1 MLTDPDKFW
10 RVYGIPS
17 LAADDVY
24 YNPEGYWNGPVW
36 VQWQYLIFR
45 GLINYGYYYQ
55 AEQLADIVLAAIID
69 QLKHDHNLWE
79 FYSPDDQWAGYHKT
93 YIWTGIA
100 ARMLMDL
107 NELETGLP
115 YVSYAYPWF

>member
-1 MLTDPDKFW
+1 
-10 RVYGIPS
+10 
-17 LAADDVY
+17 
-24 YNPEGYWNGPVW
+24 NPEGYWNGPVW

-55 AEQLADIVLAAIID
+55 AEQLAHIVLAAIID
-69 QLKHDHNLWE
+69 QLKSDHNLWE

-107 NELETGLP
+107 NELEAGLID
-115 YVSYAYPWF
+115 VDL